1 MFKLW
6 EKQEKDLSAIEN
18 LIKKHKRCLFVG
30 SVGVGK
36 TFISLQYAINNPDK
50 RFTFIVPNSKT
61 KDFFDDFIAISNL
74 GEIKKS
80 KVQKRVNV
88 PNYWEKIVPYG
99 TKVAIYKNKVFK
111 CIVDFDTL
119 LTAKGILKGVRR
131 SFEKKAFKIPKQ
143 EGITIKKVITTEST
157 GEVRREKNTLFG
169 KNNEVLC
176 NIIDTTRD
184 TQWLAHSHINIITP
198 TMYTN
203 LPLKLLS
210 GRNLVV
216 DETHII
222 FNNNKVSYQIKDWDT
237 LLCMTATVMSNHLQN
252 LYKMFDVFQITNTRT
267 RQSYI
272 DKYYNSYKIK
282 GLNLKH
288 DIVIQTDL
296 KVPASKVIAEI
307 EPYMYTRLGNA
318 DEKWKE
324 TITTNKYK
332 LSQDT
337 IAIIN
342 NIVNAG
348 VQYFT
353 EDGKPDFRK
362 ELYTIRDENEI
373 DEIDTPDWFL
383 VVNSKI
389 TETMMINQLLS
400 GVIEISH
407 IDGEQSKGVI
417 IDKSRYVKLLELL
430 RGEKH
435 KKAVIFYTYTR
446 EYKLIKY
453 MIEKMLPKSE
463 IYSIN
468 GATKD
473 YLENKGEAESH
484 YTLAQYTS
492 ASQGIN
498 GLQELYNSMIFFSLP
513 LSSRHIT
520 QAKGR
525 IKRPGQVSDKVF
537 YDIIIADH
545 TNDAKNETRIDKGQ
559 QLQKMF
565 YKGD

>member
-6 EKQEKDLSAIEN
+6 KNQEKDLLAVEK
-18 LIKKHKRCLFVG
+18 LIAKHNKCLLVG
-30 SVGVGK
+30 GVGVGK
-36 TFISLQYAINNPDK
+36 TFISLQYALNNPDK
-50 RFTFIVPNSKT
+50 RFTFIVPNTKT
-61 KDFFDDFIAISNL
+61 LDFFNAFMTISNL
-74 GEIKKS
+74 DEIKKS

-88 PNYWEKIVPYG
+88 PNYWEKIIPYG

-111 CIVDFDTL
+111 CIIDFDTL
-119 LTAKGILKGVRR
+119 ETSAGILKGIRR
-131 SFEKKAFKIPKQ
+131 SFEKKAFKIPKL
-143 EGITIKKVITTEST
+143 EGITVKKVIITESN

-169 KNNEVLC
+169 KNNEILC
-176 NIIDTTRD
+176 NIIDDGRD

-198 TMYTN
+198 TKYTT
-203 LPLKLLS
+203 LKLKLLS
-210 GRNLVV
+210 GRNLVI
-216 DETHII
+216 DETHIM
-222 FNNNKVSYQIKDWDT
+222 FNNNKVSYQIKNWDT

-252 LYKMFDVFQITNTRT
+252 LYKMFDIFQITNTRT
-267 RQSYI
+267 RETYI
-272 DKYYNSYKIK
+272 EKYYNSYTIK
-282 GLNLKH
+282 GLNINH

-296 KVPASKVIAEI
+296 KVPASEVIAEI
-307 EPYMYTRLGNA
+307 EPYMYTRLGDA
-318 DEKWKE
+318 DKKWKE
-324 TITTNKYK
+324 TITTNQYK

-337 IAIIN
+337 INIIN
-342 NIVNAG
+342 NVVNTG
-348 VQYFT
+348 IQYFT

-362 ELYTIRDENEI
+362 ELYALSTGV
-373 DEIDTPDWFL
+373 EIDTPDWFL
-383 VVNSKI
+383 VINSKI

-407 IDGEQSKGVI
+407 IDGEQRKGVI
-417 IDKSRYVKLLELL
+417 IDKSRYAKLLDLL
-430 RGEKH
+430 KNKH
-435 KKAVIFYTYTR
+435 KKSVIFYTYVR

-453 MIEKMLPKSE
+453 MIETMLPDSE

-468 GATKD
+468 GKTKD
-473 YLENKGEAESH
+473 YLDNKGTAESH

-545 TNDAKNETRIDKGQ
+545 TNDAKNEARIDKGQ

-565 YKGD
+565 YKED